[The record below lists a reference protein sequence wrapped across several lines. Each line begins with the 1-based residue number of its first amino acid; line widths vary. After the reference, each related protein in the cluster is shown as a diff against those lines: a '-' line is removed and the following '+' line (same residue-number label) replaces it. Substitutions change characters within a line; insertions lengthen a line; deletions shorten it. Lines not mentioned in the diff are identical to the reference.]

1 MELNIFWT
9 DFAKYE
15 LKKIFKYLKENASQK
30 VARNETKKIVKA
42 TNRLKLQPEI
52 GQVEQLLVDRE
63 QKFRYLVHQ
72 TYKIIYWLNRE
83 KNQVEIVDVF
93 DTQQYPAKIQRSN
106 L

>member
-1 MELNIFWT
+1 MRLR
-9 DFAKYE
+9 K
-15 LKKIFKYLKENASQK
+15 S
-30 VARNETKKIVKA
+30 
-42 TNRLKLQPEI
+42 LKLQTVLNLNPEI

-63 QKFRYLVHQ
+63 QEFRYLVHQ